1 MDSYGRLKHLIES
14 LCTDMDLQS
23 WTTHEN
29 MKGVTVTLRFTD
41 LCGVNSGKSESETWV
56 KKKPYAIKRDRERM
70 DKYNKSKSGPLRQS
84 ERLQNKSIDKLRFD
98 HQDLNSETVPISPE
112 VITPASPVSLTGSP
126 FQVNASSP
134 ECYGAEIAQ
143 LEPVHCTPQPVESP
157 KCVEMPS
164 MPAMD
169 DCYHLSTS
177 DSSQHSEHTSGGNS
191 GAKGSR
197 DIFEDICSEADL
209 VSEINRDSLFSYI
222 SEHKPELLR
231 NKSFLTEI
239 KCMVCGITLSSLNT
253 RRQSLRSMR
262 ICLQGTDV
270 VGNYGCNRYI
280 CSYNSCKRFHDSES
294 ECKHYATPHCITK

>member
-56 KKKPYAIKRDRERM
+56 KKKPYAVKRDRERM
-70 DKYNKSKSGPLRQS
+70 DKFNKSKSVPLRQS

-98 HQDLNSETVPISPE
+98 HQDLHSETVPISPE

-134 ECYGAEIAQ
+134 ECCGAEIAQ
-143 LEPVHCTPQPVESP
+143 PEPVQCTPQPVESP
-157 KCVEMPS
+157 KCVEMPA
-164 MPAMD
+164 MPTMAAMD
-169 DCYHLSTS
+169 DCSHLSTS
-177 DSSQHSEHTSGGNS
+177 DSSQHLSGDNFGT
-191 GAKGSR
+191 KGSR
-197 DIFEDICSEADL
+197 ETFEDICSEADL
-209 VSEINRDSLFSYI
+209 VSEINRDLLFSHV
-222 SEHKPELLR
+222 SEHKPELLC

-239 KCMVCGITLSSLNT
+239 KCCICGITLSSLKT

-262 ICLQGTDV
+262 ICPVGKDCL
-270 VGNYGCNRYI
+270 GNYGCNKYI
-280 CSYNSCKRFHDSES
+280 CSYNSCKRTHDSECS
-294 ECKHYATPHCITK
+294 HYATPRSITQ

>member
-56 KKKPYAIKRDRERM
+56 KKKPYAVKRDRERM
-70 DKYNKSKSGPLRQS
+70 DKFNKSKSGPLRQS

-98 HQDLNSETVPISPE
+98 HQDLHSETVPISPE

-134 ECYGAEIAQ
+134 ECCGAEIAQ
-143 LEPVHCTPQPVESP
+143 PEPVHCTPQPVESP

-164 MPAMD
+164 MPTMPAMD
-169 DCYHLSTS
+169 DCSHLSTS
-177 DSSQHSEHTSGGNS
+177 DSSHHLSGDNFGT
-191 GAKGSR
+191 KGSR
-197 DIFEDICSEADL
+197 ETFEDICSEADL
-209 VSEINRDSLFSYI
+209 VSEINRDLLFSHV
-222 SEHKPELLR
+222 SEHKPELLC

-239 KCMVCGITLSSLNT
+239 KCCVCGITLSSLKT
-253 RRQSLRSMR
+253 RRPSLRSMR
-262 ICLQGTDV
+262 LCK
-270 VGNYGCNRYI
+270 VGKGPFGIYGCNKYI
-280 CSYNSCKRFHDSES
+280 CSYNSCKRSHDSDCS
-294 ECKHYATPHCITK
+294 YRATPCSITQ